1 MAMDD
6 VFLYCRYQFPL
17 SLTLRTN
24 AIANSIFS
32 WLIVLTINSTF
43 FMEVSTILNFIN
55 LKDINLF
62 LETIFF
68 L

>member
-43 FMEVSTILNFIN
+43 FLWKYQKQF
-55 LKDINLF
+55 
-62 LETIFF
+62 
-68 L
+68 

>member
-43 FMEVSTILNFIN
+43 FNGSINNF
-55 LKDINLF
+55 KF
-62 LETIFF
+62 YQS
-68 L
+68 